1 MADVTRTAEVDP
13 IPLTDLAELGTA
25 SGRAVSIFL
34 PTARAGAEVREN
46 PIRAKSLIKDAETR
60 LKAHGVA
67 QEESDEILGP
77 LVALL
82 EDDAYWQRLSDGL
95 ALFASKGF
103 WRAYR
108 LSTDVAEAVHV
119 SDRFAVRPIV
129 PAAVGDGEFLVLAGS
144 QNKVRLLEGT
154 ASTIRELDLGSIPS
168 SIDDMAGDTQPPS
181 HQQQRFSAGAGAGP
195 GANRAGG
202 GMVHSHGTGAEV
214 GDVQREKFLRQI
226 AKGLQEALRPNDR
239 RPVVLAA
246 VTEHLPQF
254 RGYLNYEHLVDEVA
268 AGNPDALSPAE
279 LHERAW
285 AVVRPAMQRQSDAVA
300 ERFGDAIG
308 AGRAL
313 AGGGSD
319 ILHAAREG
327 RVETLLLTRRRCT
340 AEHGPDD
347 LDTAVG
353 QVLATSGSVVVVDS
367 LPKDVA
373 EGAILRF

>member
-1 MADVTRTAEVDP
+1 MPDVTRTAQVDP
-13 IPLTDLAELGTA
+13 ITDADLAELGTTT
-25 SGRAVSIFL
+25 GRAVSIFL
-34 PTARAGAEVREN
+34 PTAHAGAGVREN
-46 PIRAKSLIKDAETR
+46 PIRVKALIKEAEAK
-60 LKAHGVA
+60 LKAHGVSA
-67 QEESDEILGP
+67 EETAEILGP

-82 EDDAYWQRLSDGL
+82 EDDEYWQYLADGL
-95 ALFASKGF
+95 ALFASPGL

-108 LSTDVAEAVHV
+108 VAQDFPEVVHV

-129 PAAVGDGEFLVLAGS
+129 PAAVGDGEFLILAGS

-154 ASTIRELDLGSIPS
+154 AATVRELDLGSIPS
-168 SIDDMAGDTQPPS
+168 SLEDMAGDTQPPP
-181 HQQQRFSAGAGAGP
+181 HQQQRFGGG
-195 GANRAGG
+195 AGG
-202 GMVHSHGTGAEV
+202 GGVVHSHGTGAEV
-214 GDVQREKFLRQI
+214 GDVQLEKFLRQV
-226 AKGLQEALRPNDR
+226 AHGLQEALRPNDR

-254 RGYLNYEHLVDEVA
+254 RGYLGYDHLVDEAV
-268 AGNPDALSPAE
+268 AGNPDALSPGE

-285 AVVRPAMQRQSDAVA
+285 AVVRSTMQRRADADA

-327 RVETLLLTRRRCT
+327 RVATLLITRRRC
-340 AEHGPDD
+340 AADHGPDD
-347 LDTAVG
+347 LDAAVG
-353 QVLATSGSVVVVDS
+353 HVLATSGSVVVVDS

>member
-13 IPLTDLAELGTA
+13 IPTTDLAELGTA
-25 SGRAVSIFL
+25 TGRAVSIFM

-46 PIRAKSLIKDAETR
+46 PIRAKSLIKDAEAQ
-60 LKAHGVA
+60 LKAHGA
-67 QEESDEILGP
+67 TQEEADDILGP

-82 EDDAYWQRLSDGL
+82 EDAAYWQYLADGL
-95 ALFASKGF
+95 AMFASAGF

-108 LSTDVAEAVHV
+108 LTKDFPEVVHV

-129 PAAVGDGEFLVLAGS
+129 PAVVGDGEFLTLAVS
-144 QNKVRLLEGT
+144 QNKVRLFEGT
-154 ASTIRELDLGSIPS
+154 AATIRELDLGSIPS
-168 SIDDMAGDTQPPS
+168 SVDEIAGDTQPPS
-181 HQQQRFSAGAGAGP
+181 HQEQRYSGAAGAGP

-214 GDVQREKFLRQI
+214 GDVQFDKFLRQV
-226 AKGLQEALRPNDR
+226 ADGLNEVLRPNDT

-246 VTEHLPQF
+246 VAEYLPQF
-254 RGYLNYEHLVDEVA
+254 REFLDYEHLVDEVA

-285 AVVRPAMQRQSDAVA
+285 DVVRPVMGEQADADA

-327 RVETLLLTRRRCT
+327 RVDTLLLTRRRCT
-340 AEHGPDD
+340 ADHGPED
-347 LDTAVG
+347 LDAAIG
-353 QVLATSGSVVVVDS
+353 HVLATSGSVVVVDT
-367 LPKDVA
+367 LPQDVA

>member
-1 MADVTRTAEVDP
+1 MAEVTRTAEVDP
-13 IPLTDLAELGTA
+13 IPTTDLAELGTA
-25 SGRAVSIFL
+25 TGRAVSIFM

-46 PIRAKSLIKDAETR
+46 PIRAKSLIKDAETQ
-60 LKAHGVA
+60 LKAHGA
-67 QEESDEILGP
+67 TQEESDEILGP

-82 EDDAYWQRLSDGL
+82 EDDAYWQYLADGL

-108 LSTDVAEAVHV
+108 LTKNFPEAVHV

-129 PAAVGDGEFLVLAGS
+129 PAVVGDGEFLTIAVS

-154 ASTIRELDLGSIPS
+154 AATIRELDLGSIPGS
-168 SIDDMAGDTQPPS
+168 VDDMAGDTQPPP
-181 HQQQRFSAGAGAGP
+181 HQQQRFSAGAGTTG
-195 GANRAGG
+195 NTAGG
-202 GMVHSHGTGAEV
+202 GVVHSHGTGAEV
-214 GDVQREKFLRQI
+214 GDVQLEKFLRQV
-226 AKGLQEALRPNDR
+226 AQGLEEVLHPNDR

-246 VTEHLPQF
+246 VSEYLPQF
-254 RGYLNYEHLVDEVA
+254 REYLNYEHLVDEVA
-268 AGNPDALSPAE
+268 AGNPDALSPGD

-285 AVVRPAMQRQSDAVA
+285 AVVRPAMQKQSDAAA

-327 RVETLLLTRRRCT
+327 RVDTLLLTRRRCT
-340 AEHGPDD
+340 ADHGPDD

-353 QVLATSGSVVVVDS
+353 QVLATSGSVVVVDT
-367 LPKDVA
+367 LPQDVA

>member
-1 MADVTRTAEVDP
+1 MA
-13 IPLTDLAELGTA
+13 DLAELGTA
-25 SGRAVSIFL
+25 TGRAVSLFM

-46 PIRAKSLIKDAETR
+46 PIRAKSLIKEAEGQ
-60 LKAHGVA
+60 LKAHGVTA
-67 QEESDEILGP
+67 EEAADILGP

-82 EDDAYWQRLSDGL
+82 EDDAYWQRMSDGL
-95 ALFASKGF
+95 ALFAGPGI

-108 LSTDVAEAVHV
+108 VATDFPEVVHV

-129 PAAVGDGEFLVLAGS
+129 PAAVGDGEFLLLAGS

-154 ASTIRELDLGSIPS
+154 AATIRELDRGSIPS
-168 SIDDMAGDTQPPS
+168 SIEDMAGDTQPPP
-181 HQQQRFSAGAGAGP
+181 HQQQRFSAGAGG
-195 GANRAGG
+195 RSGG
-202 GMVHSHGTGAEV
+202 GVVHSHGTGAEV
-214 GDVQREKFLRQI
+214 GDVQLEKFLRQV
-226 AKGLQEALRPNDR
+226 AQGLREALRPNDR

-254 RGYLNYEHLVDEVA
+254 REYLHYEHLVDEVV
-268 AGNPDALSPAE
+268 AGNPDALSPGD

-285 AVVRPAMQRQSDAVA
+285 PVVEPALQRQAEAVA

-319 ILHAAREG
+319 LLRAAKEG
-327 RVETLLLTRRRCT
+327 RVETLLLTRRRC
-340 AEHGPDD
+340 AADHGPED
-347 LDTAVG
+347 LDAAVG
-353 QVLATSGSVVVVDS
+353 HVLATSGTVRVVDS

>member
-13 IPLTDLAELGTA
+13 ISLTDLAELGTA

-34 PTARAGAEVREN
+34 PTARAGAGVREN
-46 PIRAKSLIKDAETR
+46 PVRAKSLIKDADAQ

-82 EDDAYWQRLSDGL
+82 EDDAYWQRLADGL
-95 ALFASKGF
+95 ALFASRGF

-108 LSTDVAEAVHV
+108 LAADVGAAVHV

-129 PAAVGDGEFLVLAGS
+129 PAVVGDGEFLTLAVS

-154 ASTIRELDLGSIPS
+154 AATIRELELGSIPS
-168 SIDDMAGDTQPPS
+168 SIDDMAGDTQPPP
-181 HQQQRFSAGAGAGP
+181 HHQQRFSAGAGAGSGP
-195 GANRAGG
+195 QSSGSGA
-202 GMVHSHGTGAEV
+202 VHSHGSGAEV
-214 GDVQREKFLRQI
+214 GDVQFQKFLRQV
-226 AKGLQEALRPNDR
+226 AQGLDELLRPNDQ

-246 VTEHLPQF
+246 VSEYLPQF
-254 RGYLNYEHLVDEVA
+254 RGYLTYEHLVDEAA

-300 ERFGDAIG
+300 GRFGDAIG

-327 RVETLLLTRRRCT
+327 RVDTLLLTRRRCT

-347 LDTAVG
+347 LDAAVG